1 MTNRWR
7 NRITFWLL
15 CLIPFCCVFLL
26 GQYFGPTWFVVSLM
40 FYAAVYRPLLAI
52 YRLLQLGLIEKKDAW
67 KLFIPFYHTSYTADL
82 WVG

>member
-1 MTNRWR
+1 MNNRWR

-15 CLIPFCCVFLL
+15 CIIPFYFVFLL
-26 GQYFGPTWFVVSLM
+26 GQYYGPTWFVFSLM
-40 FYAAVYRPLLAI
+40 FYAAIYRPILAI

-67 KLFIPFYHTSYTADL
+67 KLFIPFYHTSYTVAL